1 MPNAIKYKEG
11 NLTGSLQKDN
21 VALGISVQGPTS
33 TTGWYSGLTP
43 DLNRYVV
50 YKTDASNTPRIFYP
64 ADDSELIRLAK
75 QEGATGV
82 NTGSAISVLSWMAT
96 QTNLMVVNKNYPDI
110 VTDEL
115 SLLVD
120 ASFTPSYP
128 VNPSQVNLLYNNGVY
143 TPGAGAS
150 GFSSLGLW
158 VTESVIIPNNR
169 FRISTG
175 TVFRS
180 SRITNP

>member
-11 NLTGSLQKDN
+11 NLTGSLQKGN

-43 DLNRYVV
+43 DPNRYVV

-150 GFSSLGLW
+150 GFGSLGLW

-175 TVFRS
+175 TVFRFR
-180 SRITNP
+180 RITKP